1 MSFETDDDIAALL
14 EGFRGRTLPKEKWTH
29 AAHWAAALGLIAE
42 DAAAAYRDMPGMIR
56 AYNES
61 VGGRNTETEGYHETI
76 TVASLKAAE
85 HALGAAP
92 EGTPLHA
99 VLSDLLAG
107 PCGKPDWILDYWRR
121 ETLFSVKARR
131 EWVAPDIRALPFGA

>member
-131 EWVAPDIRALPFGA
+131 EWVEPDVRALPF

>member
-1 MSFETDDDIAALL
+1 MSFETDADIAALL
-14 EGFRGRTLPKEKWTH
+14 DGFRSCTLPKEKWTH
-29 AAHWAAALGLIAE
+29 AAHWAAALGLIAG
-42 DAAAAYRDMPGMIR
+42 DAPAAYRDMPGMIR

-76 TVASLKAAE
+76 TLASLKAAE
-85 HALGAAP
+85 HAYSGAP
-92 EGTPLHA
+92 GGTPLHE
-99 VLSDLLAG
+99 VLSELLAG

-131 EWVAPDIRALPFGA
+131 EWVEPDMRALPF

>member
-1 MSFETDDDIAALL
+1 MRFESDADISELL
-14 EGFRGRTLPKEKWTH
+14 DGFRHHTLPKEKWTH

-42 DAAAAYRDMPGMIR
+42 DAPAAYRDMPGMIR

-76 TVASLKAAE
+76 TIASLKAAE
-85 HALGAAP
+85 HAYRGAP
-92 EGTPLHA
+92 KGTPLHE
-99 VLSDLLAG
+99 VLSGLLAG

-131 EWVAPDIRALPFGA
+131 EWIEPDLCALPF